1 MSKHDNR
8 YIIFNVTELNKI
20 DFNQVL
26 ETSIDTV
33 KYNLA
38 ETQTIVKYVF
48 GDMPSSI
55 QTLTT
60 KEGPYSFAEIK
71 NILTGSAW
79 EDPNAGLD

>member
-1 MSKHDNR
+1 MSKWDNR
-8 YIIFNVTELNKI
+8 YVIFDVFELSTI

-33 KYNLA
+33 IYNVA
-38 ETQTIVKYVF
+38 ETKTIVKYI
-48 GDMPSSI
+48 GEMPSSV
-55 QTLTT
+55 QALTT